1 MRITALRHGETTANR
16 DRITQGQADTDLTEN
31 GYEQARQVALD
42 LKDESFDLI
51 VSSDLKRCTET
62 TVEIVKYHP
71 NTPVIYDVRLREYSY
86 GIHQGKPTTSWDWP
100 DSVDDTDIDAKAPGG
115 ESAREVAERALAA
128 VNDLLEHDQNQHVLF
143 VTHGGVIRLLRVL
156 TEEMQ
161 FQDRMVEKVGN
172 CSRWGFEIQAPLD
185 ELK

>member
-1 MRITALRHGETTANR
+1 MCGCVNIVTVFIRASRPRRGTGLIR
-16 DRITQGQADTDLTEN
+16 LTIPI
-31 GYEQARQVALD
+31 L
-42 LKDESFDLI
+42 
-51 VSSDLKRCTET
+51 
-62 TVEIVKYHP
+62 
-71 NTPVIYDVRLREYSY
+71 TPKLL
-86 GIHQGKPTTSWDWP
+86 
-100 DSVDDTDIDAKAPGG
+100 A